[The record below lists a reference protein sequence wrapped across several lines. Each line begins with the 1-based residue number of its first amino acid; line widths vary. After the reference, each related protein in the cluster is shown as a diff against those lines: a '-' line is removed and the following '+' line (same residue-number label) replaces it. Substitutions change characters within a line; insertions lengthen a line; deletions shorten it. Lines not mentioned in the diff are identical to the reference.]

1 MFKLF
6 QSDPIKKLE
15 KQHAKKLEEARD
27 AQRAGKIPL
36 FATLTA
42 EAEEIGERLDA
53 LRQAPR
59 RAEAERVTSGR

>member
-6 QSDPIKKLE
+6 QTDPKKKLE
-15 KQHAKKLEEARD
+15 KQVARKLEEARD
-27 AQRAGKIPL
+27 AQRGGNMPL

-53 LRQAPR
+53 LKR
-59 RAEAERVTSGR
+59 EA

>member
-6 QSDPIKKLE
+6 KSDPTQKLE
-15 KQHAKKLEEARD
+15 KEYARKLEEARD

-42 EAEEIGERLDA
+42 EAEEIGQRLDA
-53 LRQAPR
+53 LKKSA
-59 RAEAERVTSGR
+59 

>member
-6 QSDPIKKLE
+6 QSDPTKKLE
-15 KQHAKKLEEARD
+15 KQYARKLEEARD

-42 EAEEIGERLDA
+42 EAEEIGQRLDA
-53 LRQAPR
+53 LKQ
-59 RAEAERVTSGR
+59 GG